1 MCTYP
6 QTIIAFFLGLYTQ
19 NDLAD
24 VHGNIIAELWP
35 PPALTISAHAVYIYR
50 AASFPC
56 QFIYFGSSMK
66 HGETCNRSYLH
77 VYRLMH
83 FSKIY
88 PKYMC
93 TVSDFGRGLS

>member
-1 MCTYP
+1 MSPVTLKPTVQVGCGYKMHVHIP

-35 PPALTISAHAVYIYR
+35 PPALTISAHAVYIYI
-50 AASFPC
+50 ATSFPC

-66 HGETCNRSYLH
+66 HGVPTC
-77 VYRLMH
+77 
-83 FSKIY
+83 I
-88 PKYMC
+88 
-93 TVSDFGRGLS
+93 